1 MLHLGSK
8 INNTF
13 IDNARGL
20 DIAMPIYNMLEN
32 SDSYSMT
39 SGSLWNY
46 YRDEISNEVVPLK
59 YLSNF
64 WNSLD
69 LPLINCKIEID
80 LS

>member
-13 IDNARGL
+13 IDNAKGL

-39 SGSLWNY
+39 SVSLWNY
-46 YRDEISNEVVPLK
+46 YKDEISNEVVPLK

-64 WNSLD
+64 WKSLD

>member
-13 IDNARGL
+13 IDNAKSL

-39 SGSLWNY
+39 SVSLWNY
-46 YRDEISNEVVPLK
+46 YKDEISNEVVPLK

-64 WNSLD
+64 WRSLD